1 MRVGLG
7 YDAHRLVEGR
17 SLILGGVEV
26 SHTHG
31 LLGHSD
37 ADVLSHAI
45 GDALLGA
52 VGAGDL
58 GTHFPDTDPTYKN
71 ISSLILLER
80 IMAVVR
86 NRGFKPVNVD
96 ATIVAQ
102 QPRLAPHI
110 PEMQAKL
117 AHILG
122 LTAPDINLKATTTEH
137 MGFTGR
143 GEGMAA
149 YAVVLLAKAESISI

>member
-1 MRVGLG
+1 V
-7 YDAHRLVEGR
+7 D
-17 SLILGGVEV
+17 IP
-26 SHTHG
+26 HTLG

-58 GTHFPDTDPTYKN
+58 GSHFPDKDPAYKG
-71 ISSLILLER
+71 ISSLILLQR
-80 IMAVVR
+80 IVKVVR
-86 NRGFKPVNVD
+86 DRGFRPVNVD
-96 ATIVAQ
+96 ATIVTQ
-102 QPRLAPHI
+102 EPRLAPHI
-110 PEMQAKL
+110 PAMQANL
-117 AHILG
+117 APILG
-122 LTAPDINLKATTTEH
+122 LTPAEVNIKATTTEH

-149 YAVVLLAKAESISI
+149 YAVVLVAKV

>member
-7 YDAHRLVEGR
+7 YDAHRLVAGR
-17 SLILGGVEV
+17 PLILGGVEIP
-26 SHTHG
+26 HTQG

-58 GTHFPDTDPTYKN
+58 GTHFPDKDPAYEG

-80 IMAVVR
+80 IMLIVR
-86 NRGFKPVNVD
+86 DRGFAPVNVD

-102 QPRLAPHI
+102 EPRLAPHI
-110 PEMQAKL
+110 PEMQKKL
-117 AHILG
+117 APILG
-122 LTAPDINLKATTTEH
+122 LTPNDVNIKATTTEQ

-149 YAVVLLAKAESISI
+149 YAVVLVTKT